1 MNHYELRA
9 KEEELLRQAG
19 EQIALNTDEG
29 DAKHDELVAEA
40 NKFGERAAKME
51 AIAKRTAEIDAS
63 DEGRP
68 EVRSIDARA
77 KSETAD
83 ERELRNYNT
92 FLRGE
97 TRAVLQTGGAN
108 GEGNLIPRTAS
119 DQIIDVMVKSN
130 PLMSVID
137 VITTPDGA
145 TYDIPKGDD
154 TAGTAADLDE
164 GTDAGD
170 TDFAFSKVTFGARLA
185 TTGMVQ
191 ITRSMIQDD
200 KYNLQGYVA
209 NKFGVRMGSFLGGR
223 LTTGNG
229 TTQVQGLYTGFT
241 AASRVI
247 DSAANTG
254 LTFKDLM
261 SAEEGVDEHY
271 HTNAVWILNR
281 KTFNVFRAVTDSSN
295 APVIFQGNY
304 AQGVPNT
311 ILGKPYVI
319 VNSLAD
325 NVVGFGDF
333 KEAYAMR
340 QVAGLTIATANEL
353 YIKKNAIGV
362 IGFMRYDAKVKNE
375 KAAIFLKKKT

>member
-19 EQIALNTDEG
+19 DQLALNTDEG

-63 DEGRP
+63 DEDRP

-83 ERELRNYNT
+83 ERELRNYNA

-154 TAGTAADLDE
+154 NANTAADLDE

-170 TDFAFSKVTFGARLA
+170 TDFAFTKVTFGARLA

-261 SAEEGVDEHY
+261 TAEEGVDEHY

-281 KTFNVFRAVTDSSN
+281 KTFNAFRAVTDSAN

-304 AQGVPNT
+304 AQGAPNT

-375 KAAIFLKKKT
+375 KAAIFLKKKA